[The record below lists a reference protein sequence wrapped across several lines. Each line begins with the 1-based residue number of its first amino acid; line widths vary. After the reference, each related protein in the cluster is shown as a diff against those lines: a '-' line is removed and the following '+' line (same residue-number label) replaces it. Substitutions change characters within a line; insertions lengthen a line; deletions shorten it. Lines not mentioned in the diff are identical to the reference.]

1 MIIDPHTSLR
11 DLAKLLAIIIDPLE
25 EDHTGSADELRT
37 LARLEESCSLS
48 AADFLTGVL
57 YLANRPCVRKRHLD
71 RRDIHFGWL
80 DAAPQGLTIRYTVTP
95 EIVRLWQFLGEALQF
110 ENALLSELYH
120 SEAEVLRQWADYRD
134 KYRLNR
140 R

>member
-1 MIIDPHTSLR
+1 MIVDPHTSLR
-11 DLAKLLAIIIDPLE
+11 DLAKLIAINIDPLE
-25 EDHTGSADELRT
+25 QDHTGSADELRT
-37 LARLEESCSLS
+37 LARLEQSWSIS

-95 EIVRLWQFLGEALQF
+95 EIVRLWQFLGEALQC
-110 ENALLSELYH
+110 ENAILSNLYR
-120 SEAEVLRQWADYRD
+120 SEAEVLQQWADYRD